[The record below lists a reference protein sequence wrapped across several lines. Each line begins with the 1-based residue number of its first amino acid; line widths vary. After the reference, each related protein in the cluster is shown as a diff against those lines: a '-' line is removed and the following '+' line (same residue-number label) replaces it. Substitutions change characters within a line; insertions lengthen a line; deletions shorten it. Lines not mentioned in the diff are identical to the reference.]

1 MFGRHDTAYGS
12 QHNVEG
18 SSSQHNVGGS
28 LSQQTV
34 GDFFIFSTRLW
45 TYSSGANDVDYLQK
59 AQTEYQV
66 DREEVSKFITQGDD
80 NKRKRYKSSHNSS
93 FNTRD
98 SGEGNFNL
106 NNTTR
111 DEEDEVHEV
120 RPSRPMGRDQ
130 AKSKGKRRHR
140 RHLQQLALMVNEYA
154 TTNDPYNV

>member
-28 LSQQTV
+28 SSQQTV
-34 GDFFIFSTRLW
+34 SDFFISHSTRLW
-45 TYSSGANDVDYLQK
+45 TYSSGANDGDYLQK

-66 DREEVSKFITQGDD
+66 DRQEVSKFITQGDD
-80 NKRKRYKSSHNSS
+80 NKSKRYKLSDNSS

-106 NNTTR
+106 NSMTR
-111 DEEDEVHEV
+111 DEEDEV
-120 RPSRPMGRDQ
+120 RPSRPMGMDQ

-140 RHLQQLALMVNEYA
+140 RHLQQLALMRK
-154 TTNDPYNV
+154 PWPS